1 MVNPSCEWVA
11 VMTLSRENHSNTS
24 GRTPCTPECGTFY
37 FCDRVGETTI
47 RLAPA
52 FVTAQGTT
60 LTMEAD
66 MDDDKLTPFQEN
78 ELKWLRRQVDRA
90 QDDAHRTDAH
100 PNAKQDLW
108 VAREHLDVFVRGLR
122 KAGKKI

>member
-1 MVNPSCEWVA
+1 
-11 VMTLSRENHSNTS
+11 
-24 GRTPCTPECGTFY
+24 
-37 FCDRVGETTI
+37 
-47 RLAPA
+47 
-52 FVTAQGTT
+52 
-60 LTMEAD
+60 

>member
-1 MVNPSCEWVA
+1 
-11 VMTLSRENHSNTS
+11 
-24 GRTPCTPECGTFY
+24 
-37 FCDRVGETTI
+37 
-47 RLAPA
+47 
-52 FVTAQGTT
+52 
-60 LTMEAD
+60 
-66 MDDDKLTPFQEN
+66 MDDYKLNPFQEN

-90 QDDAHRTDAH
+90 QDEAHRVDAR